1 MELKLSLVFE
11 WLRHGLRRISFKSHR
26 DTSKERLRIRL
37 LVRVNPSGET
47 KKVDILGG
55 GSAFGAPP
63 HLPSGEMS
71 AHSKGFFSSLFG
83 GSLKKG
89 KGDKAACSYPAL
101 KSVGLAAPETVVDGE
116 GDSESDDKSFGVI
129 QSNCYMAFNV
139 STVVSTVMQ
148 KGF

>member
-1 MELKLSLVFE
+1 M
-11 WLRHGLRRISFKSHR
+11 
-26 DTSKERLRIRL
+26 
-37 LVRVNPSGET
+37 

-101 KSVGLAAPETVVDGE
+101 KSVGLAAPETVVDGQ
-116 GDSESDDKSFGVI
+116 GDSKVMIKSFGVI

>member
-1 MELKLSLVFE
+1 MHSE
-11 WLRHGLRRISFKSHR
+11 
-26 DTSKERLRIRL
+26 
-37 LVRVNPSGET
+37 
-47 KKVDILGG
+47 
-55 GSAFGAPP
+55 
-63 HLPSGEMS
+63 HLPIFLLERCPLIQ
-71 AHSKGFFSSLFG
+71 KDSSLFG

-139 STVVSTVMQ
+139 STVMQ

>member
-1 MELKLSLVFE
+1 MELKLTLVFE
-11 WLRHGLRRISFKSHR
+11 WLRHGLRRIGFKSHR

-139 STVVSTVMQ
+139 STVMQ